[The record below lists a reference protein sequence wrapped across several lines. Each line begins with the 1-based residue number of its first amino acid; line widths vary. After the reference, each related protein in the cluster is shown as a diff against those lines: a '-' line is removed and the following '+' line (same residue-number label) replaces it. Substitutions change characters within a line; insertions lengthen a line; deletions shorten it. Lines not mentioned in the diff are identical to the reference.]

1 MLNLKAL
8 LSEVLAFIKSHSFQ
22 SLTITPSVGSL
33 VTYQHTKC
41 GDVRNLAL
49 VLKKTSQTAVGANML
64 EASATPQGERPYHV
78 VNGLGYYG
86 SCCCVAQ
93 FTASGNITV
102 RVTGA
107 TLPANAQV
115 YVSLTYIAR
124 GGVADTLKHLAN
136 IFTFGRG
143 WVYC

>member
-1 MLNLKAL
+1 MLDLKAL
-8 LSEVLAFIKSHSFQ
+8 LSEILAFIKSHTGQ

-33 VTYQHTKC
+33 VAYQHTKC
-41 GDVRNLAL
+41 GDVRNLVL
-49 VLKKTSQTAVGANML
+49 VVKKTSQTAVGANMF
-64 EASATPQGERPYHV
+64 EASVTPLSERPYHV

-93 FTASGNITV
+93 FTGSGNISV

-115 YVSLTYIAR
+115 YVSLTYIAQ
-124 GGVADTLKHLAN
+124 GG
-136 IFTFGRG
+136 GS
-143 WVYC
+143 